1 MNLLRHSRI
10 ITTKTT
16 TNKWRRPMMIVIV
29 FGEREEKNSRGETNI
44 SKVNQWRTSCSM
56 RTKQRRNK
64 ANKDNQ
70 CMAEYTHVLFSLA
83 SAKTLARRSRG
94 VGGLCKMYATL
105 LCVFRFAVFF
115 LVRDGLY
122 RNPCVSVCYC
132 VLRFENSQR
141 NLYLGQPG
149 ASYWSAAY
157 NGSL

>member
-16 TNKWRRPMMIVIV
+16 KNKWRRPMMIVIV
-29 FGEREEKNSRGETNI
+29 FGEREEKNGRGETNI

-115 LVRDGLY
+115 NSALNKVFQRQ
-122 RNPCVSVCYC
+122 VCFGHIFQIRTTGY
-132 VLRFENSQR
+132 
-141 NLYLGQPG
+141 
-149 ASYWSAAY
+149 Y
-157 NGSL
+157 NTMRSN